1 MSNFTTPKRRLAK
14 KHHPKRL
21 SEIRYSVGARSSDE
35 EEYVSSNMAE
45 KELSKFT
52 SPEY

>member
-21 SEIRYSVGARSSDE
+21 SEIRYSVGARSSE
-35 EEYVSSNMAE
+35 EEYVSSDMAE